1 MPTVY
6 RLSKE
11 NYCPVDMVRTAMQDL
26 MTELRGESSR
36 DNQPTN
42 PNDGNKVTNQTRS
55 SQAERKRS
63 LRHVFKRFYWWKT
76 MGGCEN

>member
-76 MGGCEN
+76 IGGEN